1 MKNKLIMLL
10 CFIPILLLS
19 GCLETKPIERLA
31 IINARGIDL
40 LAEGLIDTTLVMF
53 QFDTQSPDIS
63 KIASGSGKTI
73 KEARYDANTKTSF
86 TLTPGQIRLELYGK
100 DVAEKGI
107 ISYLNT
113 LVRDA
118 RTSDR
123 VLLAITDSSAKEIIT
138 QGQQATNINVG
149 LFMSGLIKQ
158 KIENDSIPKPEL
170 YDFTHAF
177 FEKGQDPVLP
187 LISSAEGTPALS
199 SMAMFKDD
207 VYVGKLSLDQ
217 AILINMF
224 LKTIHSTPF
233 DIGVDAKPLEKYLQN
248 FLSGQDNETIQLNGK
263 IIKGR
268 TNTKIV
274 DSKQLKF
281 QTDVTIQMNLLEL
294 SRELD
299 LANEE
304 VTSTLEEQI
313 EKQVKK
319 QYEELLTQTQKM
331 KADPFGYGEIYRINK
346 NNGELKRDQWHE
358 LYPEIDVDYKVDV
371 KIVEYGTIR

>member
-274 DSKQLKF
+274 DPKQLKF

>member
-274 DSKQLKF
+274 DPKQLKF

-319 QYEELLTQTQKM
+319 QYEELLTHTQKM

>member
-1 MKNKLIMLL
+1 
-10 CFIPILLLS
+10 
-19 GCLETKPIERLA
+19 
-31 IINARGIDL
+31 
-40 LAEGLIDTTLVMF
+40 
-53 QFDTQSPDIS
+53 
-63 KIASGSGKTI
+63 
-73 KEARYDANTKTSF
+73 
-86 TLTPGQIRLELYGK
+86 
-100 DVAEKGI
+100 
-107 ISYLNT
+107 
-113 LVRDA
+113 
-118 RTSDR
+118 
-123 VLLAITDSSAKEIIT
+123 
-138 QGQQATNINVG
+138 
-149 LFMSGLIKQ
+149 
-158 KIENDSIPKPEL
+158 
-170 YDFTHAF
+170 
-177 FEKGQDPVLP
+177 
-187 LISSAEGTPALS
+187 
-199 SMAMFKDD
+199 MAMFKDD

>member
-263 IIKGR
+263 VIKGR

-274 DSKQLKF
+274 DPKQLKF

>member
-40 LAEGLIDTTLVMF
+40 LDEGLIDTTLVMF

-274 DSKQLKF
+274 DPKQLKF

>member
-177 FEKGQDPVLP
+177 FEKGQDPVHL
-187 LISSAEGTPALS
+187 LL
-199 SMAMFKDD
+199 
-207 VYVGKLSLDQ
+207 V
-217 AILINMF
+217 
-224 LKTIHSTPF
+224 
-233 DIGVDAKPLEKYLQN
+233 LQ
-248 FLSGQDNETIQLNGK
+248 
-263 IIKGR
+263 KGR
-268 TNTKIV
+268 QHCHQWPC
-274 DSKQLKF
+274 SKMMFMLGSF
-281 QTDVTIQMNLLEL
+281 
-294 SRELD
+294 R
-299 LANEE
+299 
-304 VTSTLEEQI
+304 
-313 EKQVKK
+313 
-319 QYEELLTQTQKM
+319 
-331 KADPFGYGEIYRINK
+331 
-346 NNGELKRDQWHE
+346 
-358 LYPEIDVDYKVDV
+358 
-371 KIVEYGTIR
+371 